1 MGIRF
6 QFLIV
11 QIALS
16 SLCLS
21 FLKMLLDPMQ
31 VLVEKKFSV
40 KAEIVGSQMNLAR
53 NELQNHVNNIQDKI
67 VSILRDRYRIIDV
80 SLKM

>member
-1 MGIRF
+1 
-6 QFLIV
+6 
-11 QIALS
+11 
-16 SLCLS
+16 
-21 FLKMLLDPMQ
+21 MQ

-40 KAEIVGSQMNLAR
+40 KAEIVGSQMDLAR

-80 SLKM
+80 SLKN